1 MNLIFA
7 PYRRYFDF
15 WGRSSRSEYWGFMAL
30 ILMLWA
36 VTVVLGYSF
45 GGRLKDGVLVGG
57 SAMVDV
63 LNMAYTL
70 FVLGSLIPIFT
81 VTIRR
86 LHDAGH
92 SGFWLLI
99 YLVPLI
105 GALFMLYMMFKT
117 GDIGANAYGPDPRLD
132 YVISS

>member
-15 WGRSSRSEYWGFMAL
+15 RGRSSRSEYWGFMAL

-45 GGRLKDGVLVGG
+45 GGRLEDGALVGG
-57 SAMVDV
+57 SAIVDV

-70 FVLGSLIPIFT
+70 FVLGSFIPIFT

-117 GDIGANAYGPDPRLD
+117 GDIGTNAYGPDPRLD
-132 YVISS
+132 YVTSS